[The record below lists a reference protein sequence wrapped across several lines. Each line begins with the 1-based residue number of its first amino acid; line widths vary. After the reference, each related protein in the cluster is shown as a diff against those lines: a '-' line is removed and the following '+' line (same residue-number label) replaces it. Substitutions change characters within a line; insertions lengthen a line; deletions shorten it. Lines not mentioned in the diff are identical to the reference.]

1 MAADDDT
8 VSAVMAVRDGEQ
20 YLAEALDSILEQ
32 SVPPDEV
39 VVVDD
44 GSVDGT
50 SAVLS
55 AYGDALRVIQQAAE
69 RSGRPRSTP
78 RVAAATGTVLAFL
91 DADDTWEPDA
101 QRVRLERLHQPDAPD
116 AVFGSI
122 VQFVSPE
129 LGPDAAAA
137 FHFDPGPTPGT
148 LLQAMVIRRAAFD
161 RVGQLDT
168 TLPSAANI
176 DWMSHARVGRPAVR
190 RHRRRRRAPAAAPL
204 EHGCHHGPPSAQGAH
219 RRRAHAPRAHARLDA
234 GERHTMSVTA

>member
-55 AYGDALRVIQQAAE
+55 AYGAALRVIQQAA
-69 RSGRPRSTP
+69 SGQAAAINAA
-78 RVAAATGTVLAFL
+78 VAAATGTVLAFL

-176 DWMSHARVGRPAVR
+176 DWMSRARVAGLQFAAIDDVVA
-190 RHRRRRRAPAAAPL
+190 RRRLHRSNMGVTMGPRRLKAL
-204 EHGCHHGPPSAQGAH
+204 TDVVRMH
-219 RRRAHAPRAHARLDA
+219 R
-234 GERHTMSVTA
+234 ERTRDSTPESDTP